1 MQDSEPTWFVSIFW
15 SKSMPV
21 VILRKHS
28 SKNEYLDHG
37 IVFKRNETPSNLHL
51 TTREF
56 EYHKAAHFRDQ

>member
-1 MQDSEPTWFVSIFW
+1 
-15 SKSMPV
+15 MPV